1 MSYNYVEEIDELKN
15 RINELEVHAGFHRPK
30 TPRPNTK
37 EEWKE
42 FAITWADGGWK
53 NLQWY
58 DTSEGADNEWYDF
71 EEDEA
76 FYPYDER
83 LVIRLKKES
92 IINHLL
98 RLDDTVTRLT
108 LEVAKLQ
115 ELSKGD

>member
-1 MSYNYVEEIDELKN
+1 MSYNS
-15 RINELEVHAGFHRPK
+15 PK
-30 TPRPNTK
+30 PNTK

-42 FAITWADGGWK
+42 FAITWAQGGWK

-58 DTSEGADNEWYDF
+58 DASEGADNEWFYF
-71 EEDEA
+71 EENDA
-76 FYPYDER
+76 FYPYDEK
-83 LVIRLKKES
+83 LIIRFKEKES

-115 ELSKGD
+115 EYNEYVNLSTPKR